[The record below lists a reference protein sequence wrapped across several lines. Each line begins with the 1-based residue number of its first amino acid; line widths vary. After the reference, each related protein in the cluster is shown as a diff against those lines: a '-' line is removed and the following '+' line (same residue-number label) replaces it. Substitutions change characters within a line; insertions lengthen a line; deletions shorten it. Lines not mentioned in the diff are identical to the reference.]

1 MKKLLTTGKAG
12 QEYLAPSTEVFLLAT
27 EDAVLVVTSTSIPD
41 VVEEEEGWE

>member
-12 QEYLAPSTEVFLLAT
+12 QEYLVPSCEVFLLAT
-27 EDAVLVVTSTSIPD
+27 EDAVLVVTSIPD